1 MQYNSLSNLRYTN
14 HANTIAFA
22 DNLVIMIKAESITEA
37 ENIYKVGMSKI
48 SEWAKE
54 NKIIFNKQK
63 SKVMLMTK
71 GKRKGRKE
79 LEIYLNDKPLLEFA
93 V

>member
-1 MQYNSLSNLRYTN
+1 MQYNSLSNLRCTN

-93 V
+93 I